1 LHKILQERHAPLVSP
16 LIGYPGARLTDT
28 TLRQNLFDAG
38 IHAST
43 IRRLWEE
50 FRHDIVFPMMD
61 LTVEAGALG
70 VRVRYPENESPTVE
84 QHPVVG
90 EADLERLRDV
100 DVLADTRLR
109 SFLETIRRLKSGVDA
124 IHGAYVVGPFT
135 LAGLM
140 MGAAE
145 IARATVLRPEYV
157 RRLIAFTTH
166 AVQVYAEACQAA
178 GAEVIAF
185 LEPTAVMLSPKSFAA
200 FSGEPISQLARS
212 LDVFTVLHICGN
224 TERLIPEM
232 CRTGV
237 DALSLDSAVDLPA
250 VASAVPSD
258 VVLIGNVDPVGMM
271 GSPDPRRV
279 IDAVRTLRK
288 GMSRYSNFVLSTGC
302 DLPLETPLANVAAF
316 MEEGRR

>member
-1 LHKILQERHAPLVSP
+1 
-16 LIGYPGARLTDT
+16 
-28 TLRQNLFDAG
+28 
-38 IHAST
+38 
-43 IRRLWEE
+43 
-50 FRHDIVFPMMD
+50 
-61 LTVEAGALG
+61 
-70 VRVRYPENESPTVE
+70 
-84 QHPVVG
+84 
-90 EADLERLRDV
+90 
-100 DVLADTRLR
+100 
-109 SFLETIRRLKSGVDA
+109 
-124 IHGAYVVGPFT
+124 
-135 LAGLM
+135 
-140 MGAAE
+140 
-145 IARATVLRPEYV
+145 
-157 RRLIAFTTH
+157 
-166 AVQVYAEACQAA
+166 
-178 GAEVIAF
+178 
-185 LEPTAVMLSPKSFAA
+185 MLSPKSFAA